1 MSQTISIEK
10 KNELF
15 ENFQKTGFANH
26 TDGFKTIAE
35 FPQAIGKRFVQE
47 IDIRPGLQLMIR
59 DLQAR
64 ENLVEKFEVEDSP
77 LGIGFCLSGNI
88 QNTVSQG
95 KTRKQRIVSK
105 RGESYVSFSPKSL
118 VTVEYLAVQPVFT
131 IGIFIDQPAL
141 NIFLEGQPESI
152 PYDFKKIMDGSS
164 ENFYNRIGSMT
175 ASMQMAVHQLLNC
188 PYLGQLKQMYF
199 ESKVVEI
206 ITHILAQLVFADSKP
221 RSYFTLRP
229 DTVERIREARDIV
242 GCNLQNPFSLLELAR
257 QVGINDCDLKRG
269 FRQMFG
275 TTVFGHLLT
284 QRMEQARRLLQ
295 EGKMNVTEVAYEVG
309 YSSLSQFTRA
319 FKKQFGA
326 KPSACLAEMKEKVV
340 SPSSSRF

>member
-26 TDGFKTIAE
+26 IDNFETIVE
-35 FPQAIGKRFVQE
+35 LPQAIGKGFVRE

-59 DLQAR
+59 NLQAR
-64 ENLVEKFEVEDSP
+64 QNLVEKFEVENSP
-77 LGIGFCLSGNI
+77 LGLGFCLSGNI

-95 KTRKQRIVSK
+95 QARKARIVSK
-105 RGESYVSFSPKSL
+105 PMGSYVSFSPKSL
-118 VTVEYLAVQPVFT
+118 VTVEYLTVQPVFT
-131 IGIFIDQPAL
+131 IGIFIDQPVL

-188 PYLGQLKQMYF
+188 PYLGQLKQMYI

-206 ITHILAQLVFADSKP
+206 ITHLLAQLVFAEFEP
-221 RSYFTLRP
+221 AGYPPLHP
-229 DTVERIREARDIV
+229 DIMERVREAGNIV
-242 GCNLQNPFSLLELAR
+242 DCNLQNPPSLLELAR
-257 QVGINDCDLKRG
+257 QVGLNDCYLKRG

-275 TTVFGHLLT
+275 TTVFGHLHT
-284 QRMEQARRLLQ
+284 QRMEQARRFLQ

-309 YSSLSQFTRA
+309 YSSLSQFARA
-319 FKKQFGA
+319 FKKQFGTN
-326 KPSACLAEMKEKVV
+326 PSDFYAEMKRKAV

>member
-1 MSQTISIEK
+1 MSQTISIEN

-15 ENFQKTGFANH
+15 ENFQKIQFANH
-26 TDGFKTIAE
+26 TDGLETIVE
-35 FPQAIGKRFVQE
+35 LPQAIGKRFVRE
-47 IDIRPGLQLMIR
+47 IDIRPGLKLMIR
-59 DLQAR
+59 DFQPR
-64 ENLVEKFEVEDSP
+64 ENLVEKVEVEDSP

-105 RGESYVSFSPKSL
+105 RGGSYVSFSPKSL

-131 IGIFIDQPAL
+131 IGIFIDQPIL

-188 PYLGQLKQMYF
+188 PYLGQLKQMYI

-206 ITHILAQLVFADSKP
+206 ITHLLAQLVFAKSEP
-221 RSYFTLRP
+221 GGYPPLHP
-229 DTVERIREARDIV
+229 DTMERIREARNIV
-242 GCNLQNPFSLLELAR
+242 DCNLQNPPSLLELAR
-257 QVGINDCDLKRG
+257 QVGLNDCYLKRG

-275 TTVFGHLLT
+275 TTVFGYLLT

-295 EGKMNVTEVAYEVG
+295 EGKMNVTEVACEVG
-309 YSSLSQFTRA
+309 YSSLSQFARA

-326 KPSACLAEMKEKVV
+326 KPSACLAEMKEKAV